1 MPMFVPLRL
10 CSTPPNVDLAGDYYD
25 NGLVEF
31 LVHHVGADRVIFGSD
46 VNWIDPR
53 ANGHNVYISQIDY
66 GLTDIEDDNPN
77 TLPSGY
83 GLEQNYPNPFNP
95 STSIEFSLPSKSHV
109 KLEVYNLLGRKIAS
123 IADRF
128 FESGTHTVNWD
139 GKNFSGEQSASGIY
153 FYRMEAGQFDL
164 TRKMILLK

>member
-1 MPMFVPLRL
+1 MMSPSVAMDGQ
-10 CSTPPNVDLAGDYYD
+10 NA
-25 NGLVEF
+25 
-31 LVHHVGADRVIFGSD
+31 VIA
-46 VNWIDPR
+46 WIDPR

-139 GKNFSGEQSASGIY
+139 GKNFSGEQAASGIY